1 MKDYSLKG
9 ELMMTTLTKDEKNV
23 KVRTLSMRQA
33 LNEALAEEM
42 ERDSRVVIF
51 GEDVAEFGGVMGVTQ
66 GLHEKFGSRV
76 FNTPIAEGTIVGAAV
91 GMAITGKMRPVP
103 ELMYAD
109 FAGIAFD
116 EIFNKMGKWRY
127 MHGGQMEMPITL
139 RLPTGI
145 AGGAGPEHSQSPQAL
160 FMHGPGLK
168 IVVPSTPYDAK
179 GLLKTA
185 IRDNNAVLFFEHKVL
200 YDMKGEVPVEEYL
213 IPFGKADIKRTGS
226 DVTIIA
232 TALQVHTALD
242 AAKKLAEQGIQAEII
257 DPRTLYPLDMA
268 TIIESVRKTGRVLIV
283 HEESVTGGSGAEITA
298 RIQESALFDLR
309 APIMRIGSPDVP
321 IPQSLYLEQFYR
333 PNEKR
338 IIGTVNKLMEY
349 E

>member
-1 MKDYSLKG
+1 
-9 ELMMTTLTKDEKNV
+9 MTTVTKDGKNV
-23 KVRTLSMRQA
+23 KVRTITMRQA
-33 LNEALAEEM
+33 VNEALAEEM
-42 ERDSRVVIF
+42 ERDPSVIIF
-51 GEDVAEFGGVMGVTQ
+51 GEDMTKMGGGLAAAA
-66 GLHEKFGSRV
+66 GLHERFGKQI
-76 FNTPIAEGTIVGAAV
+76 FDTPIAEATIVGAAV
-91 GMAITGKMRPVP
+91 GMAITGLARPVP

-200 YDMKGEVPVEEYL
+200 YDMKDKVPEEEYL
-213 IPFGKADIKRTGS
+213 IPFGKANIKPVG
-226 DVTIIA
+226 
-232 TALQVHTALD
+232 
-242 AAKKLAEQGIQAEII
+242 
-257 DPRTLYPLDMA
+257 
-268 TIIESVRKTGRVLIV
+268 
-283 HEESVTGGSGAEITA
+283 
-298 RIQESALFDLR
+298 
-309 APIMRIGSPDVP
+309 
-321 IPQSLYLEQFYR
+321 
-333 PNEKR
+333 
-338 IIGTVNKLMEY
+338 
-349 E
+349 